1 MKRYL
6 NTLVAIVILAA
17 LWFGFN
23 YYNKRKAKETAAT
36 SEKPKELVL
45 PVKADQVHSF
55 TITPRDGQ
63 AFTCTLEG
71 KTWDITQPHALP
83 ADQSAI
89 SDFVGSLV
97 GTTVNSVVDQH
108 PSNLKDFGLD
118 PPETTLSADTSGT
131 PGQFTLLIGDST
143 PTNDAVYAQVAGN
156 PRVITMPGYGK
167 SVLQKTLFDLR
178 DKRVLTLDSDQI
190 QRLDVTS
197 KGKTYTLTKNPD
209 GVWDLVLP
217 PPVRADNFSVQNLL
231 SGLQNT
237 NMVSIVKEDKA
248 GAGEYGLN
256 QPTLTVKFSTG
267 SASQTIVIG
276 KKDGNNYDAMN
287 SALAPVFTLGSDFV
301 TRYQIDPA
309 TLRDKAFFSFSS
321 FDAKTVDLT
330 TPKDHRVFEQQNFK
344 WKQTV
349 PKAKDEATD
358 KMEDLLNALTDVKA
372 VSFPKAT
379 PGTLTLFGLNKPLYT
394 IKVTFGDKNTT
405 QMVIVGSVD
414 DHYYAARSTDTLP
427 GEISKANLDAI
438 DKALGS
444 L

>member
-6 NTLVAIVILAA
+6 NTLVAIAVLAA

-23 YYNKRKAKETAAT
+23 YYNKRKAKESAAST
-36 SEKPKELVL
+36 EKPKELVL

-63 AFTCTLEG
+63 AFTCALNG
-71 KTWDITQPHALP
+71 KTWDITQPHALA
-83 ADQSAI
+83 ADQNAV

-97 GTTVNSVVDQH
+97 GTTVNSVVDEH

-118 PPETTLSADTSGT
+118 PPATTLNVDTGGT
-131 PGQFTLLIGDST
+131 PGHFTLLIGDST
-143 PTNDAVYAQVAGN
+143 PTNDAVYAQLTGN
-156 PRVITMPGYGK
+156 PRVITLPGYGK

-217 PPVRADNFSVQNLL
+217 PPVRADTFSVQNLL

-237 NMVSIVKEDKA
+237 TMVSIVKDDKT
-248 GAGEYGLN
+248 GGGEYGLN
-256 QPTLTVKFSTG
+256 QPTLTVKFST
-267 SASQTIVIG
+267 SSVSQTIVIG
-276 KKDGNNYDAMN
+276 KKDGNNYDATN

-344 WKQTV
+344 WKQTA

-358 KMEDLLNALTDVKA
+358 KMEDLLNALTDIKA

-379 PGTLTLFGLNKPLYT
+379 SGNLAPFGLDKPLYT
-394 IKVTFGDKNTT
+394 IKVTFGEKNTT
-405 QMVIVGSVD
+405 QIVTASNVD
-414 DHYYAARSTDTLP
+414 DHCYAARSTDTLP
-427 GEISKANLDAI
+427 GEISKTNLDAI
-438 DKALGS
+438 DKALGG

>member
-23 YYNKRKAKETAAT
+23 YYNRRKTKESTASA
-36 SEKPKELVL
+36 EKPKELIL

-63 AFTCTLEG
+63 AFTCALNG
-71 KTWDITQPHALP
+71 KTWAITQPSALA
-83 ADQSAI
+83 ADQNAV

-97 GTTVNSVVDQH
+97 GTNVNSVVDPH
-108 PSNLKDFGLD
+108 PSSLKDFGLD
-118 PPETTLSADTSGT
+118 PPATTMNIIVSGT
-131 PGQFTLLIGDST
+131 PAQYTLLIGDST
-143 PTNDAVYAQVAGN
+143 PTNDAVYAQLTGN
-156 PRVITMPGYGK
+156 PRVVTLPGYGK
-167 SVLQKTLFDLR
+167 SALQKSLFDLR
-178 DKRVLTLDSDQI
+178 DKRVLTLDTDQI

-197 KGKTYTLTKNPD
+197 KGKTYTLTKNTD

-231 SGLQNT
+231 SGLQTT
-237 NMVSIVKEDKA
+237 NMVSVAKEDKA
-248 GAGEYGLN
+248 GAREYGLD
-256 QPTLTVKFSTG
+256 QPTLTVKFSTS
-267 SASQTIVIG
+267 SASQTVVIG
-276 KKDGNNYDAMN
+276 KKDGNNYDAVN

-301 TRYQIDPA
+301 TRYQIDPT

-321 FDAKTVDLT
+321 FDAKTVDLA
-330 TPKDHRVFEQQNFK
+330 TPKDHRVFEQQSFK

-349 PKAKDEATD
+349 PKAKDETTE

-379 PGTLTLFGLNKPLYT
+379 SGNLAPFGLNKPLYT
-394 IKVTFGDKNTT
+394 VKVTYGDKNTT
-405 QMVIVGSVD
+405 QTVIVGSVD

-427 GEISKANLDAI
+427 GEISKTNLDAI
-438 DKALGS
+438 DKALGA

>member
-6 NTLVAIVILAA
+6 NTLVALVVLAA

-23 YYNKRKAKETAAT
+23 YYNKRKSKESAA
-36 SEKPKELVL
+36 SAEKPKELVL

-55 TITPRDGQ
+55 TVTPRDGQ
-63 AFTCTLEG
+63 AFTCALDG
-71 KTWDITQPHALP
+71 KTWDITQPKALG
-83 ADQSAI
+83 ADQSAV

-97 GTTVNSVVDQH
+97 GTTVNSVVDEH
-108 PSNLKDFGLD
+108 PSSLKDFGLD
-118 PPETTLSADTSGT
+118 PPVTTLNVATTGK
-131 PGQFTLLIGDST
+131 PANFTLLIGDST

-156 PRVITMPGYGK
+156 PRVITLPGYGK
-167 SVLQKTLFDLR
+167 SALQKTLFDLR
-178 DKRVLTLDSDQI
+178 DKRVLTLDQDQI

-197 KGKTYTLTKNPD
+197 KGKTYTLTKNTD

-231 SGLQNT
+231 SGLQST
-237 NMVSIVKEDKA
+237 NMISIVKEDKA
-248 GAGEYGLN
+248 GDREYGVD
-256 QPTLTVKFSTG
+256 QPTVSLKFST
-267 SASQTIVIG
+267 SSSSQTIVIG
-276 KKDGNNYDAMN
+276 KKDGNNYDAVN

-321 FDAKTVDLT
+321 FDAKSVDLT

-358 KMEDLLNALTDVKA
+358 KMEPLLNALTDVKA
-372 VSFPKAT
+372 VTFPKAT
-379 PGTLTLFGLNKPLYT
+379 SGNLAPFGLDKPLYT
-394 IKVTFGDKNTT
+394 IKVTYGDKNTT
-405 QMVIVGSVD
+405 QTVIVGSVD

-427 GEISKANLDAI
+427 GEISKTNLDAI
-438 DKALGS
+438 DKALGD

>member
-6 NTLVAIVILAA
+6 NTLVAAVILVA

-23 YYNKRKAKETAAT
+23 YYNKRKAKETAAST
-36 SEKPKELVL
+36 EKPKELVL
-45 PVKADQVHSF
+45 PVKADQVRSF

-63 AFTCTLEG
+63 AFTCTLDG
-71 KTWDITQPHALP
+71 KTWDITQPKALA
-83 ADQSAI
+83 ADQSTV

-97 GTTVNSVVDQH
+97 GTTVNSVVDEH
-108 PSNLKDFGLD
+108 PSSLKDFGLD
-118 PPETTLSADTSGT
+118 PPVTTLNVTTAAK
-131 PGQFTLLIGDST
+131 PANLTLLIGDST
-143 PTNDAVYAQVAGN
+143 PTNDAVYAEVAGN
-156 PRVITMPGYGK
+156 PRVITLPGYGK
-167 SVLQKTLFDLR
+167 SALQKSLFDLR
-178 DKRVLTLDSDQI
+178 DKRVLTLDQDQI

-231 SGLQNT
+231 SGLQTT
-237 NMVSIVKEDKA
+237 NMVSIVKEDKS
-248 GAGEYGLN
+248 GAREYGID
-256 QPTLTVKFSTG
+256 QPALTVKFSTSSG
-267 SASQTIVIG
+267 SQTIVIG
-276 KKDGNNYDAMN
+276 KKDGNNYDATN

-309 TLRDKAFFSFSS
+309 TLRDKAFFSFSN

-330 TPKDHRVFEQQNFK
+330 TSKDHRVFEQQNFK
-344 WKQTV
+344 WKQTA
-349 PKAKDEATD
+349 PKSKDETTE

-379 PGTLTLFGLNKPLYT
+379 SGNLAPFGLNKPLYT
-394 IKVTFGDKNTT
+394 IKVTYGDKNTVQT
-405 QMVIVGSVD
+405 VIVGSVD

-427 GEISKANLDAI
+427 GEISKTNLDAI

>member
-6 NTLVAIVILAA
+6 NTLVAIVVLAA

-23 YYNKRKAKETAAT
+23 YYNRRKAKESAAST
-36 SEKPKELVL
+36 EKPKELVL
-45 PVKADQVHSF
+45 PVKSDQVHSF

-63 AFTCTLEG
+63 PFTCALEG
-71 KTWDITQPHALP
+71 KTWDITQPHALA
-83 ADQSAI
+83 ADQNAV

-97 GTTVNSVVDQH
+97 GTSVNSVVDEH
-108 PSNLKDFGLD
+108 PTNLKDFGLD
-118 PPETTLSADTSGT
+118 PPATTLNVDTSGT
-131 PGQFTLLIGDST
+131 PTHFTLLIGDST
-143 PTNDAVYAQVAGN
+143 PTNDAVYAEVAGN
-156 PRVITMPGYGK
+156 PRVITLPGYGK
-167 SVLQKTLFDLR
+167 SVLQKTLFDVR
-178 DKRVLTLDSDQI
+178 DKRVLTLDADQI

-209 GVWDLVLP
+209 GVWDLALP
-217 PPVRADNFSVQNLL
+217 PAVRADNFSVQNLL

-237 NMVSIVKEDKA
+237 TMVSIVKEDKVDP
-248 GAGEYGLN
+248 GAYGLN
-256 QPTLTVKFSTG
+256 QPTLTVKFSTSSG
-267 SASQTIVIG
+267 SQTIEIG

-287 SALAPVFTLGSDFV
+287 SALPSVFTLGSDFV

-379 PGTLTLFGLNKPLYT
+379 PGNLAPFGLDKPLYT
-394 IKVTFGDKNTT
+394 IKATFGDKNTT
-405 QMVIVGSVD
+405 QILIVGSVD

-427 GEISKANLDAI
+427 GEISKTNLDAI